1 MDVIKKMLGINGDG
15 VSVAEKDAS
24 INDKNSKG

>member
-15 VSVAEKDAS
+15 AGVPEKDAS
-24 INDKNSKG
+24 IFDKNGKG